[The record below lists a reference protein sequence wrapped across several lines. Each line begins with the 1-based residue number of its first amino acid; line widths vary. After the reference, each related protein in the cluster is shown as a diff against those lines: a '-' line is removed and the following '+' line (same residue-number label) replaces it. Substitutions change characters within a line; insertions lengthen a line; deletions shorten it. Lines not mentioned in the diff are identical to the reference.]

1 MKKQPKPAARANKNK
16 ASANAN
22 SPKNPTTQG
31 LRLLFIHQN
40 FPSPFLNL
48 ARHYTSNPNNVV
60 AVVGQ
65 TENLQRSQS
74 VPGALLFGYSADQV
88 LQLDELAQLGEL
100 DQINSSENSP
110 AAASLLSR
118 DFELCVRRGLAAKSV
133 FTQLAE
139 ANFTPDCII
148 GDPAWGEMLFVR
160 QIFPHTPILARAECY
175 FDLAHPL
182 WDFDPEVTYD
192 DDARNA
198 LCTGQM
204 ASLRAWAEANMRY
217 SATHAQQASFP
228 PLLRAGIDVLH
239 EGVRTD
245 VYKPGPARPL
255 HLPPSHKMVT
265 ADNAPLPAYV
275 PQREKT
281 LTLEANLELVVY
293 FSRVLEPHR
302 GYHTFMRALPT
313 ILKRHPKAHCVIVGR
328 THGGYGP
335 PPLAF
340 GQQQPAAMHNKKTA
354 KQAKKGADLG
364 ANSSPHNPNLN
375 WRDIFLNEV
384 KDQLD
389 FNRVHFT
396 GNVSDETALL
406 IMQRARAFVAPSCL
420 PWAAWSPLEAM
431 ACGAPLI
438 TTDNVALRELT
449 NNGKAALLVPFFD
462 AQALADAVSQS
473 LENTA
478 LRLRLAGLG
487 RAFML
492 QEYDFNNVCLP
503 RWQAAVQSL
512 TALNAI

>member
-1 MKKQPKPAARANKNK
+1 MAKRKQSKQGLLNKP
-16 ASANAN
+16 
-22 SPKNPTTQG
+22 QG

-48 ARHYTSNPNNVV
+48 ARHYAANPHNVV

-74 VPGALLFGYSADQV
+74 VPGALLFGYTAA
-88 LQLDELAQLGEL
+88 ELEQAGDIEQTNNIEQAG
-100 DQINSSENSP
+100 QIQQTDGSENLF
-110 AAASLLSR
+110 ANATLLASN
-118 DFELCVRRGLAAKSV
+118 FELCVRRGLAAKSV

-160 QIFPHTPILARAECY
+160 QIFPNTPILARAECY
-175 FDLAHPL
+175 FDLANPL

-228 PLLRAGIDVLH
+228 PLLRAGIEVLH

-255 HLPPSHKMVT
+255 HLPPNHKMVT
-265 ADNAPLPAYV
+265 PDNAPLPAYV
-275 PQREKT
+275 PCREKT

-313 ILKRHPKAHCVIVGR
+313 I
-328 THGGYGP
+328 
-335 PPLAF
+335 
-340 GQQQPAAMHNKKTA
+340 
-354 KQAKKGADLG
+354 
-364 ANSSPHNPNLN
+364 
-375 WRDIFLNEV
+375 
-384 KDQLD
+384 
-389 FNRVHFT
+389 
-396 GNVSDETALL
+396 
-406 IMQRARAFVAPSCL
+406 
-420 PWAAWSPLEAM
+420 
-431 ACGAPLI
+431 
-438 TTDNVALRELT
+438 
-449 NNGKAALLVPFFD
+449 
-462 AQALADAVSQS
+462 
-473 LENTA
+473 
-478 LRLRLAGLG
+478 
-487 RAFML
+487 
-492 QEYDFNNVCLP
+492 
-503 RWQAAVQSL
+503 
-512 TALNAI
+512 